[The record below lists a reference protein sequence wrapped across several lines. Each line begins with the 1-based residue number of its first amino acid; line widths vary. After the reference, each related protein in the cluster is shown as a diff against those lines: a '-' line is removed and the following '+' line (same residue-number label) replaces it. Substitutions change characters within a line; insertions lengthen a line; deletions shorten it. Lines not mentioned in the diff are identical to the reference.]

1 MPFVV
6 HTLQLVVNLLQK
18 ETSVKRLLDRVRLL
32 VMLFRKSS
40 VATEQ
45 LLQLSGLSLVK
56 DFPTT
61 WSSTYQMI
69 TRRIDA
75 KDSLTQVADRMG
87 WDCLLPSEW
96 TTLTT
101 LRDLLLPFAEHTQML
116 QIDTMSL
123 CLVVPALLDLSAH
136 LSEFPQTQGSS
147 AQGHNFSG
155 KKDGGKS
162 RPTL

>member
-1 MPFVV
+1 MFLLGRFGALERMPFVV

-87 WDCLLPSEW
+87 
-96 TTLTT
+96 
-101 LRDLLLPFAEHTQML
+101 
-116 QIDTMSL
+116 
-123 CLVVPALLDLSAH
+123 
-136 LSEFPQTQGSS
+136 
-147 AQGHNFSG
+147 
-155 KKDGGKS
+155 
-162 RPTL
+162 